1 MPMVYIFFM
10 QIRAFKLRSENASER
25 EVISMKKAEAVLLGI
40 TAIWGF
46 TFPAMKVSLDYISPI
61 LFLAYRFGI
70 ASLLML
76 LIFRNKVLQ
85 NDTLK
90 EGFILGITLFFG
102 HGFQIVGLKYTTA
115 SNSAFITSLYV
126 VFTPFIA
133 YFILKDKLELRDFV
147 SLIIAVIGLYLI
159 SGASLKFNRG
169 DLLTVLCALSFAF
182 QIVLVQKFGQKDYLS
197 LSFWQIFWNF
207 VFSFTYAGIVEGF
220 IFPTNYL
227 PWLGIF
233 YTSLFATV
241 IAFTLQ
247 IKYQKETK
255 AHRAALIYSAEPIFG
270 HISAFLTMREI
281 LSLKGYTGA
290 ALILAA
296 IWNEIRNERA

>member
-1 MPMVYIFFM
+1 
-10 QIRAFKLRSENASER
+10 
-25 EVISMKKAEAVLLGI
+25 MKKAEAVLLGI

-76 LIFRNKVLQ
+76 LIFGNKVLRR
-85 NDTLK
+85 DTLK

-102 HGFQIVGLKYTTA
+102 HGFQIIGLKYTTA

-159 SGASLKFNRG
+159 SGASLKFNKG

-182 QIVLVQKFGQKDYLS
+182 QIVLVQKFGEKDYLS
-197 LSFWQIFWNF
+197 LAFWQIFWNF

-220 IFPTNYL
+220 KFPTNYL
-227 PWLGIF
+227 PWVGIL

-255 AHRAALIYSAEPIFG
+255 AYKAALIYSAEPIFG
-270 HISAFLTMREI
+270 HIASFITIREV
-281 LSLKGYTGA
+281 LSLKGYAGA
-290 ALILAA
+290 GLILAA
-296 IWNEIRNERA
+296 IWNEIRNEKD

>member
-1 MPMVYIFFM
+1 MFM
-10 QIRAFKLRSENASER
+10 RREGLINEGALHNAMNRSEL
-25 EVISMKKAEAVLLGI
+25 VLLGI

-46 TFPAMKVSLDYISPI
+46 TFPAMKVSLDYLPPI

-76 LIFRNKVLQ
+76 LLFRSRVLRGE
-85 NDTLK
+85 TFR
-90 EGFILGITLFFG
+90 EGFVLGVTLFFG

-133 YFILKDKLELRDFV
+133 YFLLRDRLKLRDAV
-147 SLIIAVIGLYLI
+147 SLAVALTGLYLI
-159 SGASLKFNRG
+159 SGASLNFNYG

-182 QIVLVQKFGQKDYLS
+182 QIVLVQRFGEKDYLS
-197 LSFWQIFWNF
+197 LAFWQITWNF
-207 VFSFTYAGIVEGF
+207 VFSLAFALLFEPFAV
-220 IFPTNYL
+220 PTDPL
-227 PWLGIF
+227 PWAGVL

-247 IKYQKETK
+247 VKHQRNTK
-255 AHRAALIYSAEPIFG
+255 AHKAALIYSAEPIFG
-270 HISAFLTMREI
+270 HIAAFITIGEVLSA
-281 LSLKGYTGA
+281 KGYLGA
-290 ALILAA
+290 ALIMAG
-296 IWNEIRNERA
+296 IWNEVRNRE